1 MARLNLCMEGNITL
15 LVIHVHYLWYNDR
28 SSIKV
33 YAWFKKILERFSIS
47 NNNFLSEKIFS
58 ITFWVSVLSH
68 FSFMYITSIMW
79 YLMFRDFGIQC
90 DEVRARLRSQII
102 QWSTQH
108 SCHDDRCKY
117 EASIFSHARIVDL
130 RA

>member
-15 LVIHVHYLWYNDR
+15 LLIHYLWYNDR

-33 YAWFKKILERFSIS
+33 YAFFKKILERFSIS
-47 NNNFLSEKIFS
+47 NNNFLSEK
-58 ITFWVSVLSH
+58 TFLLLFEWVFLVISVLC
-68 FSFMYITSIMW
+68 ITSIMW